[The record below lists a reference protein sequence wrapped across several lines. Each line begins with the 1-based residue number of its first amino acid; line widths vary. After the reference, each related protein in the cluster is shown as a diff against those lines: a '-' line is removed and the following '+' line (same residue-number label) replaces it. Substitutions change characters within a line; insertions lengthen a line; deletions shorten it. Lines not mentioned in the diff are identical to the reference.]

1 VKPPRIAKAGF
12 PASTTR
18 PGLQTAACV
27 LVLLAV
33 NVFVCRELF
42 VTEYSL
48 HMGSIEGAYIG
59 LSRWISEHPWELS
72 WFPLWYGGVPFQNTY
87 PPLLHVLVAGF
98 AGLWDLS
105 PASAH
110 HAVTA
115 AMYCLGP
122 VTLFWLAKT
131 LSGERLWSFAAA
143 LVYSVLSPSAFLI
156 PTIATDLGSRW
167 GPRRLQALVGYG
179 DGPHIAAMT
188 LLPLAVLA
196 LHVALSRRRPAR
208 VYLAAAALAAVALT
222 NWIGTLALAVAVFS
236 YLLAYSGRWRAGVPV
251 AAIGIALLAYALVS
265 PWIPP
270 SSIGTIAR
278 NAQHIVGSFPFG
290 VIQVV
295 YISLLVV
302 AAVVLR
308 VLLKRAGCPQWL
320 QAGTLFLLFM
330 GSLTLSWA
338 IAGIYLVPQP
348 SRYHLELE
356 MALAPILVVG
366 MASFARRSPQQARVV
381 GLAVLLLLVAVQVAN
396 YRRYA
401 RRLIRPAEIETT
413 VEHQTAR
420 WLQENLPDAR
430 VFATGST
437 QFWLNAFT
445 DNPQVGGGFQPGIV
459 NRQIPAVTFGVP
471 FTTDDG
477 ESVAKWLRAFGVE
490 AVVVSG
496 LRSRDAYQSFRDP
509 DKFRSVYPE
518 LWREGDDTIYAVPGS
533 SQSLAHVI
541 SERQVVDRAPIYAVD
556 IEPLEAYD
564 RALRESR
571 LSAADLQW
579 RSPHQIDVTAEFE
592 PSQLL
597 SVQVS
602 YHRGWRA
609 SVAGETRP
617 IRSDGLGMMV
627 IAPECDGT
635 CTVELT
641 YDGGIEMRLAQL
653 ASGLSVLGG
662 FAWLTISRMRGR
674 RRDSSPVE
682 KEAAA
687 PAG

>member
-1 VKPPRIAKAGF
+1 MKPRKIAMADF

-18 PGLQTAACV
+18 PRLQTAACV
-27 LVLLAV
+27 SALLVV

-42 VTEYSL
+42 VTEYSV
-48 HMGSIEGAYIG
+48 HMSSIEGAYIG

-98 AGLWDLS
+98 AGLTGLS

-122 VTLFWLAKT
+122 VTLFLLAKT
-131 LSGERLWSFAAA
+131 LSGERLWSFSAA
-143 LVYSVLSPSAFLI
+143 LVYSVLSPSAILN
-156 PTIATDLGSRW
+156 PAIATDLGTRW
-167 GPRRLQALVGYG
+167 GPWRLQALVAYG
-179 DGPHIAAMT
+179 EGPHITAMT

-196 LHVALSRRRPAR
+196 LHTALSRRRPAP
-208 VYLAAAALAAVALT
+208 VYLAALALAAVALT
-222 NWIGTLALAVAVFS
+222 NWIGTFALAVAVFS
-236 YLLAYSGRWRAGVPV
+236 YLLAYIDRRRIAVSV
-251 AAIGIALLAYALVS
+251 AAGGIALLAYALAS

-270 SSIGTIAR
+270 STIAIVAS

-320 QAGTLFLLFM
+320 QASALFLLFT
-330 GSLTLSWA
+330 STLTLSWA
-338 IAGIYLVPQP
+338 IGDIYLVPQP

-356 MALAPILVVG
+356 MVLVPVLVIG
-366 MASFARRSPQQARVV
+366 VAGLARRLPQQVRVV
-381 GLAVLLLLVAVQVAN
+381 GLAVCLLLAAFQVAN

-401 RRLIRPAEIETT
+401 RWLIQPGEIEST
-413 VEHQTAR
+413 VEYQTAR
-420 WLQENLPDAR
+420 WLEENLPGTR
-430 VFATGST
+430 VFAAGST
-437 QFWLNAFT
+437 QIWLNVFS
-445 DNPQVGGGFQPGIV
+445 DSPQLGGGFQPGIV
-459 NRQIPAVTFGVP
+459 NRQIPALTFGVP
-471 FTTDDG
+471 FTEDDG
-477 ESVAKWLRAFGVE
+477 ESVAKWLRALGVE
-490 AVVVSG
+490 AVVVGG
-496 LRSRDAYQSFRDP
+496 LRSRDAYRDYRDP
-509 DKFRSVYPE
+509 DKFRDVFPE
-518 LWREGDDTIYAVPGS
+518 LWRDGDDTIYAVPGS

-662 FAWLTISRMRGR
+662 IAWLTVSRLRGR
-674 RRDSSPVE
+674 RRDSSLVE
-682 KEAAA
+682 KEAAV